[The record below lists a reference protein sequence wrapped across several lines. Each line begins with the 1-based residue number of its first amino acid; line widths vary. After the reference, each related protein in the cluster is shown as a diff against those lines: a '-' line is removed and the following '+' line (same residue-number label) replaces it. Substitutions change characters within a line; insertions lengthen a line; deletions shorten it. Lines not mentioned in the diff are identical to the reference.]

1 MMHFQFNLFPQL
13 DLPCQAAKH
22 IPEYEPWIV
31 ARNVSK
37 IKSVLLAKEQHN
49 NVCASMESQIAA
61 LGSLEAMFGEFSNM
75 NIFPAH
81 AVAKLRTV
89 QGHVK
94 QIRTYNVSVHA
105 IHLII
110 NTMPA
115 KQSREKAAILRELL
129 FAKWGG
135 GHGDLKRLAQVVAN
149 THTHTQKHHLG
160 VTHGPKVYD
169 CSAVSIPCVSVY
181 PFRSLENKLIPGSA
195 IIKICECECVFS
207 DFGATMVHK
216 QCLQRMAIF

>member
-149 THTHTQKHHLG
+149 THTHTKASLG
-160 VTHGPKVYD
+160 SHSWPQGLWLQ
-169 CSAVSIPCVSVY
+169 CCFNSMCFCLS
-181 PFRSLENKLIPGSA
+181 
-195 IIKICECECVFS
+195 FS
-207 DFGATMVHK
+207 FLGK
-216 QCLQRMAIF
+216 

>member
-149 THTHTQKHHLG
+149 THTHKSITWESLMA
-160 VTHGPKVYD
+160 PRFMI
-169 CSAVSIPCVSVY
+169 AVLFQFHVFLFILFVPW
-181 PFRSLENKLIPGSA
+181 
-195 IIKICECECVFS
+195 KIN
-207 DFGATMVHK
+207 
-216 QCLQRMAIF
+216 